1 MENIYKRAIDV
12 WGIESQSNVMVEEL
26 AELTFALMKMRRS
39 GTDEQMVVRYDNVC
53 EEIADVRLML
63 NQMEHIYNK
72 DTIDNYYKEKKERT
86 IKKLERYEKDKNYKE
101 S

>member
-1 MENIYKRAIDV
+1 MENIYKRFV
-12 WGIESQSNVMVEEL
+12 EQWGVDAQTDVMVEEL
-26 AELTFALMKMRRS
+26 AELTFALMKMRRA

-63 NQMEHIYNK
+63 NQMEYIYNK
-72 DTIDNYYKEKKERT
+72 DIIDKYYKEKKERT
-86 IKKLERYEKDKNYKE
+86 IKKLERYEKDQDNKE